1 MQRAE
6 SKRLSRR
13 RIALLIAT
21 GLAAALIFAQSALPQ
36 SISADESGWFT
47 DHIVKPLFRL
57 IGIELHGD
65 SVVRKFAHVAEFT
78 TLSVLLV
85 FCFYGRIVKSAGVGF
100 TAAFLD
106 ESIQLLSGRGALI
119 SDVWIDLIGVAAG
132 SLLGCLL
139 FRIIRRRKT
148 PTRQE

>member
-6 SKRLSRR
+6 NKRLSHK
-13 RIALLIAT
+13 RIALLIIT
-21 GLAAALIFAQSALPQ
+21 GLVLVFIFGQSLLPQ
-36 SISADESGWFT
+36 SISAKESGWFT
-47 DHIVKPLFRL
+47 DHILRPVFRL

-65 SVVRKFAHVAEFT
+65 AAVRKFAHVAEFT

-85 FCFYGRIVKSAGVGF
+85 FCFYGQMVKSTGVGF

-132 SLLGCLL
+132 SLLGYLL
-139 FRIIRRRKT
+139 FRIIRRSQEMS
-148 PTRQE
+148 RQE